1 MKHRQVRA
9 LAGILAAALLLGGCG
24 AGNGGETPSDMSA
37 SVGEQVSDAAQNGN
51 AADSA
56 AKDAAQ
62 GQDENAAKD
71 AAAQEQ
77 TAADTADGAGEAQ
90 GAEHVRAAWE
100 DNPLQII
107 DDNYRTYYEVFVY
120 SFCDSDGD
128 GVGDLQGLI
137 SKLDYI
143 NDGDDTTDTDLGCNG
158 IWLMPVNP
166 SPTYHKYDVADYY
179 AIDGEYGTLEDFQ
192 TLLAEC
198 DKRGIKVIMDLV
210 LNHSSSQNPWFQE
223 ACTYLKG
230 LGGAEPD
237 AADCPY
243 YAYYHFSKEQGGG
256 WYPIEGTDWYY
267 EAQFWSEMP
276 DLNLDCEALREE
288 IAKITQYWLDM
299 GVGGFRLDAVKE
311 YYTGAPQ
318 SNIAFLSWL
327 TDTVKSQKED
337 AYLVGEAWLPMEDYA
352 QYYESGIDSIF
363 DFAFADKDGIISR
376 VLNGAS
382 ASKYGAAVGSL
393 EETFGAYNEA
403 YIDAPFYTNHD
414 MGRSA
419 GYYAGDD
426 SAAQTKMAGAM
437 NLFMSGSA
445 FVYYGEELGM
455 KGSGKDENKRA
466 PMYWSMDPGAA
477 GMCDGPKDMENVKM
491 KFESLEEQEKDAAS
505 VYQFYKKVIKIR
517 SQNPEIARGKA
528 EYVLVGDLLAED
540 TKESVCAIRK
550 TYGDSELLLI
560 FVTGAE
566 TEELD
571 LTGITLNGK
580 NIGADTEI
588 RGALATG
595 EEEISFADGKAVMPG
610 FSVLVLK

>member
-1 MKHRQVRA
+1 MKNVQKRA
-9 LAGILAAALLLGGCG
+9 LAGILSAALLCGCG
-24 AGNGGETPSDMSA
+24 MQGENIPLQNSFGEENPDASA
-37 SVGEQVSDAAQNGN
+37 GEQVDDSVSVETGATEEQAA
-51 AADSA
+51 SA
-56 AKDAAQ
+56 P
-62 GQDENAAKD
+62 E
-71 AAAQEQ
+71 E
-77 TAADTADGAGEAQ
+77 
-90 GAEHVRAAWE
+90 WE
-100 DNPLQII
+100 SFPLQII

-137 SKLDYI
+137 SRLDYI
-143 NDGDDTTDTDLGCNG
+143 NDGDDATDTDLGCNG

-179 AIDGEYGTLEDFQ
+179 AIDEEYGTLDDFKE
-192 TLLAEC
+192 LLAEC
-198 DKRGIKVIMDLV
+198 DRRGIKVIMDLV

-223 ACTYLKG
+223 ACVYLKG

-237 AADCPY
+237 VTECPY
-243 YAYYHFSKEQGGG
+243 FDYYHFSREQGGG
-256 WYPIEGTDWYY
+256 YYQVEGTDWYY

-276 DLNLDCEALREE
+276 DLNLDCEPLREE

-311 YYTGAPQ
+311 YYSGAPQ

-327 TDTVKSQKED
+327 TDTVRSQKED
-337 AYLVGEAWLPMEDYA
+337 AYLVGEAWLDMADYA
-352 QYYESGIDSIF
+352 PYYESGIDSVF
-363 DFAFADKDGIISR
+363 DFAFADKDGIISK

-382 ASKYGAAVGSL
+382 AAKYGAAVSSL
-393 EETFGAYNEA
+393 DMTFGAYNEN

-437 NLFMSGSA
+437 NLFMGGSA
-445 FVYYGEELGM
+445 FLYYGEELGM

-466 PMYWSMDPGAA
+466 PMYWSMNPDAE
-477 GMCDGPKDMENVKM
+477 GMCDGPADMEDVKM
-491 KFESLEEQEKDAAS
+491 KFESLEEQEKDEAS
-505 VYQFYKKVIKIR
+505 VYQYYKKVIKIR
-517 SQNPEIARGKA
+517 NQNPEIARGKA
-528 EYVLVGDLLAED
+528 EYVLVGDFLAED
-540 TKESVCAIRK
+540 TSESVCAIKK
-550 TYGDSELLLI
+550 TYGDAELLLV

-571 LTGITLNGK
+571 LSEITLNGEK
-580 NIGADTEI
+580 IGAGTQI
-588 RGALATG
+588 RGALVTG
-595 EEEISFADGKAVMPG
+595 EEEIRFENGRAVMPG

>member
-1 MKHRQVRA
+1 MKHRQVRT
-9 LAGILAAALLLGGCG
+9 LAGMMAAVLMLGGCG
-24 AGNGGETPSDMSA
+24 AGNDGTTGTSENA
-37 SVGEQVSDAAQNGN
+37 SVLEGQASGTESPDAA
-51 AADSA
+51 AEDT
-56 AKDAAQ
+56 AQ
-62 GQDENAAKD
+62 EQDENAAGD
-71 AAAQEQ
+71 AAQEQ
-77 TAADTADGAGEAQ
+77 DESAAADGTGSA
-90 GAEHVRAAWE
+90 RAAWE
-100 DNPLQII
+100 DIPLQII

-120 SFCDSDGD
+120 SFCDSNGD

-179 AIDGEYGTLEDFQ
+179 AIDEEYGTLEDFQ
-192 TLLAEC
+192 TFLAEC

-243 YAYYHFSKEQGGG
+243 YDYYHFSKEQSGG
-256 WYPIEGTDWYY
+256 WYQIEGTDWYY

-276 DLNLDCEALREE
+276 DFNLDCEALRTE
-288 IAKITQYWLDM
+288 IAEITKYWLDM

-311 YYTGAPQ
+311 YYSGAPQ

-327 TDTVKSQKED
+327 TETVKSQKED
-337 AYLVGEAWLPMEDYA
+337 AYLVGEAWLDMADYA

-363 DFAFADKDGIISR
+363 DFAFADKDGIISK

-382 ASKYGAAVGSL
+382 AAKYGAAVSSL
-393 EETFGAYNEA
+393 DMTFGEYNEN

-419 GYYAGDD
+419 GYYAGEE
-426 SAAQTKMAGAM
+426 SAAQTKMAAAM

-466 PMYWSMDPGAA
+466 PMYWSMNPDAE

-517 SQNPEIARGKA
+517 NQNPEIARGDA
-528 EYVLVGDLLAED
+528 QYVLVGDLLEED
-540 TKESVCAIRK
+540 TSESVCAIK
-550 TYGDSELLLI
+550 KVYDGSEVLLL
-560 FVTGAE
+560 FVTGAQAQ
-566 TEELD
+566 ELD
-571 LTGITLNGK
+571 LTEITLNGK
-580 NIGADTEI
+580 AIGAETEI
-588 RGALATG
+588 RGALVTG
-595 EEEISFADGKAVMPG
+595 KEEIVLEDGKAVMPG
-610 FSVLVLK
+610 YSVLVLR

>member
-1 MKHRQVRA
+1 MKHRQAKV
-9 LAGILAAALLLGGCG
+9 LAGILAAALLLSGCG
-24 AGNGGETPSDMSA
+24 TGNNGTTGTSKDASAPEGQVSETEGADAAAGETAQDGSA
-37 SVGEQVSDAAQNGN
+37 GAADSTAGDAAQNGN
-51 AADSA
+51 AAD
-56 AKDAAQ
+56 
-62 GQDENAAKD
+62 G
-71 AAAQEQ
+71 
-77 TAADTADGAGEAQ
+77 TAEAQ
-90 GAEHVRAAWE
+90 SVEPARAAWE

-179 AIDGEYGTLEDFQ
+179 GIDEEYGTLEDFQ

-237 AADCPY
+237 TADCPY
-243 YAYYHFSKEQGGG
+243 FDYYHFSKEQGGG
-256 WYPIEGTDWYY
+256 FYQIEGTDWYY

-276 DLNLDCEALREE
+276 DFNLDCEALREE
-288 IAKITQYWLDM
+288 FAKVTQYWLDM
-299 GVGGFRLDAVKE
+299 GAGGFRLDAVKE

-318 SNIAFLSWL
+318 ANIAFLEWL
-327 TDTVKSQKED
+327 TNTVKSQKED

-352 QYYESGIDSIF
+352 QYYASGIDSIF
-363 DFAFADKDGIISR
+363 DFAFADKDGIISK

-382 ASKYGAAVGSL
+382 ATKYGAAVSSL
-393 EETFGAYNEA
+393 EETFGAYNEE

-426 SAAQTKMAGAM
+426 SAAQTKMAAAM

-466 PMYWSMDPGAA
+466 PMYWSMNADAE

-517 SQNPEIARGKA
+517 NQNPEIARGDA
-528 EYVLVGDLLAED
+528 QYVLVGDFLED
-540 TKESVCAIRK
+540 TVRESVCAIKK
-550 TYGDSELLLI
+550 TYDGSEVLLI

-566 TEELD
+566 AQELD
-571 LTGITLNGK
+571 LSEISLNGK
-580 NIGADTEI
+580 NIGADTEV
-588 RGALATG
+588 RGALVTG
-595 EEEISFADGKAVMPG
+595 EEAIVFEDGKAVMPG

>member
-1 MKHRQVRA
+1 MKYRKIRI
-9 LAGILAAALLLGGCG
+9 LAGMMAAVLLFGGCG
-24 AGNGGETPSDMSA
+24 TGNGGTAGTSENASA
-37 SVGEQVSDAAQNGN
+37 LEGQASGMESSDAAAGDET
-51 AADSA
+51 AP
-56 AKDAAQ
+56 
-62 GQDENAAKD
+62 GREENAAGD
-71 AAAQEQ
+71 TAAQEQ
-77 TAADTADGAGEAQ
+77 TAADTADGAGGMQ
-90 GAEHVRAAWE
+90 DAEYVREAWE
-100 DNPLQII
+100 DIPLQIT

-120 SFCDSDGD
+120 SFCDSNGD

-179 AIDGEYGTLEDFQ
+179 AIDEEYGTLEDFQ
-192 TLLAEC
+192 AFLAEC

-230 LGGAEPD
+230 LDGEEPD

-243 YAYYHFSKEQGGG
+243 YDYYHFSKEQGGG
-256 WYPIEGTDWYY
+256 WYQIEGTDWYY

-276 DLNLDCEALREE
+276 DFNLDCEALRTE
-288 IAKITQYWLDM
+288 IAEITKYWLDM

-311 YYTGAPQ
+311 YYSGAPQ

-327 TDTVKSQKED
+327 TNTVKSQKAD
-337 AYLVGEAWLPMEDYA
+337 AYLVGEAWLDMADYA

-363 DFAFADKDGIISR
+363 DFAFADKDGIISK

-382 ASKYGAAVGSL
+382 AAKYGAAVSSL
-393 EETFGAYNEA
+393 DMTFGAYNEN

-419 GYYAGDD
+419 GYYAGEE
-426 SAAQTKMAGAM
+426 SAAQTKMAAAM

-466 PMYWSMDPGAA
+466 PMYWSMNPDAE
-477 GMCDGPKDMENVKM
+477 GMCDGPKDMDAVKM

-517 SQNPEIARGKA
+517 NQNPEIARGNA
-528 EYVLVGDLLAED
+528 QYVLVGDLLEED
-540 TKESVCAIRK
+540 TSESVCAIK
-550 TYGDSELLLI
+550 KEYDGSEVLLI

-566 TEELD
+566 TQELD
-571 LTGITLNGK
+571 LTEITLNGK
-580 NIGADTEI
+580 NIGAETEI
-588 RGALATG
+588 RGTLVTG
-595 EEEISFADGKAVMPG
+595 EEEIVLEDGKAVMPG
-610 FSVLVLK
+610 YSVLVLK